1 MQTTEQPANATTRPA
16 DDSERIWI
24 SRERISEG
32 CADCMSETCIG
43 RSCGRVNRMLVR
55 YIYAFLFLLS
65 LLLAWMVRD
74 YSYKALSE
82 LPNLKYCRGEPMCLG
97 SEGVLR
103 VSFGCFCFFFIMYI
117 STVGTHKPADFRDL
131 WHTGWWPAKCL
142 LWILF
147 MIIPFFMPST
157 SIKFY
162 GEVARF
168 GGGIFLVVQL
178 LAVLNFIY
186 WWNESWLS
194 DKNVQQCQMPM
205 LCVSLGA
212 FVVSI
217 LGITMMYVEFAP
229 RPSCGLNIFLITWS
243 LILIQVMTSI
253 SLHSKV
259 NAGLLTSGL
268 MSLYIVF
275 LGWSALVSEPSSEAC
290 NSKARLNGRGD
301 WITVLSFLLGA
312 FTLILA
318 AFSTGIEPK
327 SLSFQKDEGES
338 SEKLP
343 YGYGFF
349 HFVLCLGAMYIAMLF
364 IGWDLEQTMQKWSID
379 FGWSTVWVKVINQ
392 WLAACFYVWTMIDPL
407 VLKHRD
413 FSSVDI

>member
-1 MQTTEQPANATTRPA
+1 MQATQQSETRSSRTTEHNT
-16 DDSERIWI
+16 
-24 SRERISEG
+24 RISVSGECIAVS
-32 CADCMSETCIG
+32 CADCMTETCVG
-43 RSCGRVNRMLVR
+43 KSCGRVNRMLVR
-55 YIYAFLFLLS
+55 YVYSFLFLLS
-65 LLLAWMVRD
+65 LLVAWMIRD
-74 YSYKALSE
+74 YSDKILSKF
-82 LPNLKYCRGEPMCLG
+82 P
-97 SEGVLR
+97 
-103 VSFGCFCFFFIMYI
+103 I
-117 STVGTHKPADFRDL
+117 GTQKSGDFRDL
-131 WHTGWWPAKCL
+131 WHTGWWPAKCM

-147 MIIPFFMPST
+147 MVVPFFMPPT

-205 LCVSLGA
+205 LCVSLGC

-217 LGITMMYVEFAP
+217 LGVTMMFIWYAP
-229 RPSCGLNIFLITWS
+229 HAYCGLNIFLITWS

-268 MSLYIVF
+268 MSLYIIF
-275 LGWSALVSEPSSEAC
+275 LGWSALMSEPVSATC
-290 NSKARLNGRGD
+290 NSKPRLNGRGD
-301 WITVLSFLLGA
+301 WITVLGFLLGI

-318 AFSTGIEPK
+318 SFSTSIEPR
-327 SLSFQKDEGES
+327 SISFQKDEDET

-349 HFVLCLGAMYIAMLF
+349 HFVFCLGAMYFAMLF
-364 IGWDLEQTMQKWSID
+364 IGWDLEQTMEKWNID
-379 FGWSTVWVKVINQ
+379 YGWSTVWIKVINQ
-392 WLAACFYVWTMIDPL
+392 WLAACFYVWTMIGPL
-407 VLKHRD
+407 ILKHRD
-413 FSSVDI
+413 FS